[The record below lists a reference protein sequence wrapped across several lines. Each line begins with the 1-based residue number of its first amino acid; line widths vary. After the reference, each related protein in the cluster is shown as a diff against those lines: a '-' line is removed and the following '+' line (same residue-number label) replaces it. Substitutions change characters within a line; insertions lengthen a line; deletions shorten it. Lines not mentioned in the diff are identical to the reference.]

1 MLSKTDRFE
10 AARPQLLGLAYR
22 LLGSPSDAQDAVQ
35 DTYVKW
41 ITHAQEVDVPA
52 AWLSRVCTNR
62 CLDVL
67 KSAHRRGVDYDGQ
80 WIPEQI
86 QTEFEAPVED
96 QLEMASSLTTAF
108 LLLLERL
115 TPKERAAYLLH
126 DVFSMPF
133 DEVADILDMQPAN
146 CRKLATRA
154 RGYVEKNNVRHV
166 PGPER
171 QADLLHA
178 FQAALRTGD
187 VDELSAMLRT
197 DADLR
202 ADSGG
207 KVVAVRDVLQGQ
219 DVICGFIGDVLA
231 RVWSGLRVTEQMI
244 NGTSGL
250 LIGERS
256 ELHAAISFGYD
267 AKGQVQNVFIMR
279 DPDKLA
285 QFSLS
290 KVLVSGSGQLTLH

>member
-1 MLSKTDRFE
+1 
-10 AARPQLLGLAYR
+10 
-22 LLGSPSDAQDAVQ
+22 
-35 DTYVKW
+35 
-41 ITHAQEVDVPA
+41 
-52 AWLSRVCTNR
+52 
-62 CLDVL
+62 
-67 KSAHRRGVDYDGQ
+67 
-80 WIPEQI
+80 
-86 QTEFEAPVED
+86 
-96 QLEMASSLTTAF
+96 
-108 LLLLERL
+108 
-115 TPKERAAYLLH
+115 
-126 DVFSMPF
+126 MP
-133 DEVADILDMQPAN
+133 
-146 CRKLATRA
+146 
-154 RGYVEKNNVRHV
+154 
-166 PGPER
+166 R
-171 QADLLHA
+171 QALP
-178 FQAALRTGD
+178 TIW
-187 VDELSAMLRT
+187 SAMLRT